1 MFRYSFVRL
10 SSVICFDGG
19 WGTNKYVCKME
30 QYVFSGASANA
41 AGQGIP
47 GEIAGLEIKH
57 LPGCLRAEIYIREGI
72 ESMLS
77 VYSITGQLKFRK
89 RIVSSGSHEFSV
101 DLKKGAYVA
110 TLISGKNWAAR
121 RVTVR

>member
-1 MFRYSFVRL
+1 
-10 SSVICFDGG
+10 
-19 WGTNKYVCKME
+19 ME

-72 ESMLS
+72 ESMRS